1 MRNGPGTFGKAVL
14 ATRWLNAHL
23 REHPRRAV
31 VELPSGGRFAVDT
44 QDLIQ
49 RYLYLFGAWEPHL
62 TAWLRRRL
70 RPGDGF
76 VDVGANIGV
85 FSVLAAR
92 LVGDAGRVVAIE
104 ASPDVHRRLVGN
116 ARLNGLGNIRALN
129 AAVSDRTRTLTF
141 ALASSRNTGANS
153 IVPYD

>member
-1 MRNGPGTFGKAVL
+1 M
-14 ATRWLNAHL
+14 
-23 REHPRRAV
+23 
-31 VELPSGGRFAVDT
+31 DT

-62 TAWLRRRL
+62 TGWLRRRL

-92 LVGDAGRVVAIE
+92 LVGESGRVVAIE
-104 ASPDVHRRLVGN
+104 ASADVHRRLVGTPGSTASGTS
-116 ARLNGLGNIRALN
+116 AR
-129 AAVSDRTRTLTF
+129 STPPSRT
-141 ALASSRNTGANS
+141 APG
-153 IVPYD
+153 P

>member
-1 MRNGPGTFGKAVL
+1 MRNGPGTFGKAAL
-14 ATRWLNAHL
+14 ATRWLNRRL

-31 VELPSGGRFAVDT
+31 VEARSGDLFAVDT

-62 TAWLRRRL
+62 AGWLRRRL

-85 FSVLAAR
+85 FQRPGRPAR
-92 LVGDAGRVVAIE
+92 R
-104 ASPDVHRRLVGN
+104 
-116 ARLNGLGNIRALN
+116 
-129 AAVSDRTRTLTF
+129 
-141 ALASSRNTGANS
+141 
-153 IVPYD
+153 